1 MSYFRSYFEKNNT
14 ILKDL
19 YVNTSKNP
27 TTEIFYGIG
36 FSKFIFKIDLSDLQ
50 NKVDSGDLIV
60 TTGTTHT
67 LHLTNCIFGNETF
80 KGAHRGTGRERATSF
95 DLILFQI
102 DESWDEGVGF
112 DFEDSGNEISTGNKA
127 FVERPSNWY
136 SRTTNQLWDVEGIYS
151 TGTTIIDTIHFD
163 NGNEDINVDITDYI
177 NSIIVSGDTNY
188 GLGLAFS
195 IPFQDISSDV
205 EKSVSF
211 FTKYTQTF
219 FEPYLESFFD
229 DRILDNRY
237 NFIEKTTQNLYLFVS
252 KNGNYINLDELP
264 FVDILDSTNTPING
278 LTGLTTQHIR
288 KGVYKVS
295 FGFDGSLCDGKK
307 FFYDNWSN
315 LILDGISL
323 TDVKQKFIPKKLS
336 LSINIGEND
345 VTFERFK
352 VQFYGIQQSEK
363 IIRGDIR
370 KVVVNFRSIESTTN
384 TVLPESY
391 FRMFIKEGK
400 TNVIVHD
407 WTLMDSVNENFFMLD
422 TTNYIPREYF
432 IEIKGKHNNEE
443 IHYNEYIKFEILS
456 EK

>member
-27 TTEIFYGIG
+27 STEIFYGNG
-36 FSKFIFKIDLSDLQ
+36 FSKFIFKIDLTDLQ
-50 NKVDSGDLIV
+50 NKINNGDLII

-80 KGAHRGTGRERATSF
+80 KGAHRGTARERATSF
-95 DLILFQI
+95 DLILFRI
-102 DESWDEGVGF
+102 DQFWDEGVGF
-112 DFEDSGNEISTGNKA
+112 DYEDSGNEMSTNNKS
-127 FVERPSNWY
+127 FVQRPSNWY
-136 SRTTNQLWDVEGIYS
+136 FRTTTDEWTIPGIYS
-151 TGTTIIDTIHFD
+151 TGTTIIETIHFD
-163 NGNEDINVDITDYI
+163 NGNENIDVDITSYI
-177 NSIIVSGDTNY
+177 NDVLEGNIQNN

-195 IPFQDISSDV
+195 IPYGNLSTDI

-219 FEPYLESFFD
+219 FEPYLDSSFE
-229 DRILDNRY
+229 DRIVDNRY
-237 NFIEKTTQNLYLFVS
+237 DFIEKTNQNLYLYVS

-264 FVDILDSTNTPING
+264 IVNILDTSNNPIMNLVN
-278 LTGLTTQHIR
+278 LTSEHVR
-288 KGVYKVS
+288 KGVYKIT
-295 FGFDGSLCDGKK
+295 FGIDGTLCDGKR
-307 FFYDNWSN
+307 FFYDNWTN
-315 LILDGISL
+315 LILDGVNLS
-323 TDVKQKFIPKKLS
+323 DVKQKFIPKKLS
-336 LSINIGEND
+336 SSIMMGENN
-345 VTFERFK
+345 TSFERFK
-352 VQFYGIQQSEK
+352 VQFYGIQQNEK

-370 KVVVNFRSIESTTN
+370 KVVVNFRSIDNPLN
-384 TVLPESY
+384 TILSESY
-391 FRMFIKEGK
+391 YRLFIKEGS

-407 WTLMDSVNENFFMLD
+407 WTLMDVSNENFFMMD

-432 IEIKGKHNNEE
+432 MEIKGKHNNEE

>member
-19 YVNTSKNP
+19 YANTSKNP
-27 TTEIFYGIG
+27 ATEIFYGNG
-36 FSKFIFKIDLSDLQ
+36 FSKFIFKIDLTDLQ
-50 NKVDSGDLIV
+50 NKVDNGDFII

-80 KGAHRGTGRERATSF
+80 KGANRGTSRERATSF
-95 DLILFQI
+95 DLILFKI
-102 DESWDEGVGF
+102 EENWDEGVGF
-112 DFEDSGNEISTGNKA
+112 DYSESGNEISTGNEA
-127 FVERPSNWY
+127 FVQRPSNWF
-136 SRTTNQLWDVEGIYS
+136 SKTTNELWDVEGIYT
-151 TGTTIIDTIHFD
+151 TGATIVETIHFD
-163 NGNEDINVDITDYI
+163 NGDENINVDITDYVNDI
-177 NSIIVSGDTNY
+177 LEGVETNY

-195 IPFQDISSDV
+195 IDFQNISADI

-219 FEPYLESFFD
+219 FEPYLESYFD
-229 DRILDNRY
+229 DRIVDNRY
-237 NFIEKTTQNLYLFVS
+237 SFIEKTNQNLYLFVS

-264 FVDILDSTNTPING
+264 VVNILDATNTPIIG
-278 LTGLTTQHIR
+278 LSGLTTEHVR
-288 KGVYKVS
+288 KGVYKVT
-295 FGFDGSLCDGKK
+295 FGIDGTLCDGKR
-307 FFYDNWSN
+307 FFYDNWTN
-315 LILDGISL
+315 LILDGINLS
-323 TDVKQKFIPKKLS
+323 DVKQKFIPKKLS
-336 LSINIGEND
+336 SAITLGENN
-345 VTFERFK
+345 VTYERFK

-363 IIRGDIR
+363 IIRGDVR
-370 KVVVNFRSIESTTN
+370 KVVVNFRSIDNPVN

-391 FRMFIKEGK
+391 YRIFIKEGR

-407 WTLMDSVNENFFMLD
+407 WTLMDVTNENFFMMD

-432 IEIKGKHNNEE
+432 LEIKGKHNNEE

>member
-1 MSYFRSYFEKNNT
+1 MSYFRSYLEKNNT
-14 ILKDL
+14 ILKDS

-27 TTEIFYGIG
+27 TTEIFYGNG
-36 FSKFIFKIDLSDLQ
+36 FSKFIFKIDLSDLK
-50 NKVDSGDLIV
+50 NKVDEGKLIV

-95 DLILFQI
+95 DLILFEI

-112 DFEDSGNEISTGNKA
+112 DYENTNNEISTGNNA

-136 SRTTNQLWDVEGIYS
+136 SRTTNQLWSIEGIYT
-151 TGTTIIDTIHFD
+151 TGVTIVDTIHFD
-163 NGNEDINVDITDYI
+163 NGNENINVDITNYV
-177 NSIIVSGDTNY
+177 NSIIVSGNTNY
-188 GLGLAFS
+188 GLGLAFGLE
-195 IPFQDISSDV
+195 FQDISADI

-219 FEPYLESFFD
+219 FEPYVESFFD

-252 KNGNYINLDELP
+252 KNGNYHNLDELP
-264 FVDILDSTNTPING
+264 IVDILDSLNNPIFG
-278 LTGLTTQHIR
+278 LTNLSTQHVR
-288 KGVYKVS
+288 EGVYKVT
-295 FGFDGSLCDGKK
+295 FGFDGAFCDGKK
-307 FFYDNWSN
+307 FFYDNWKN
-315 LILDGISL
+315 LIIDGVSIF
-323 TDVKQKFIPKKLS
+323 DVKQKFIPKKLS
-336 LSINIGEND
+336 SSIVIGEND

-370 KVVVNFRSIESTTN
+370 KVVVNFRSIDNQTN

-391 FRMFIKEGK
+391 YRMFIKEGR

-407 WTLMDSVNENFFMLD
+407 WTLMDSTNENFFMLD

-432 IEIKGKHNNEE
+432 LEIKGKSNNEE

>member
-27 TTEIFYGIG
+27 STEIFYGSG
-36 FSKFIFKIDLSDLQ
+36 FSKFIFKIDLTDLQ
-50 NKVDSGDLIV
+50 NKVDNGDFII

-95 DLILFQI
+95 DLILFKI
-102 DESWDEGVGF
+102 EENWDEGVGF
-112 DFEDSGNEISTGNKA
+112 DYEEGGNEVSTGNNA
-127 FVERPSNWY
+127 FVQRPSNWF
-136 SRTTNQLWDVEGIYS
+136 SKTTNELWDVEGIYS
-151 TGTTIIDTIHFD
+151 TGATIVQTIHFD
-163 NGNEDINVDITDYI
+163 NGDENIDVDITDYI
-177 NSIIVSGDTNY
+177 NDILDGTENNY
-188 GLGLAFS
+188 GLGLAFA
-195 IPFQDISSDV
+195 IDFQDISTDI

-219 FEPYLESFFD
+219 FEPYVESFFD

-264 FVDILDSTNTPING
+264 LVDILDATNTPING
-278 LTGLTTQHIR
+278 LTSLTTEHVR

-295 FGFDGSLCDGKK
+295 FGFDGSLCDGKR
-307 FFYDNWSN
+307 FFYDNWTN
-315 LILDGISL
+315 LILDGVNLS
-323 TDVKQKFIPKKLS
+323 DVKQKFIPKKLS
-336 LSINIGEND
+336 SSIIMGENN
-345 VTFERFK
+345 TSFERFK
-352 VQFYGIQQSEK
+352 VQFYGIQQNEK
-363 IIRGDIR
+363 IIRGDVR
-370 KVVVNFRSIESTTN
+370 KVVVNFRSIDNPIN

-391 FRMFIKEGK
+391 YRIFIKEGR

-407 WTLMDSVNENFFMLD
+407 WTLMDVTNENFFMMD

-432 IEIKGKHNNEE
+432 LEIKGKHNNEE

>member
-14 ILKDL
+14 ILKEL
-19 YVNTSKNP
+19 HVNTSKNP
-27 TTEIFYGIG
+27 STEIFYGNG
-36 FSKFIFKIDLSDLQ
+36 FSKYIFKVDFTDLK
-50 NKVDSGDLIV
+50 NKVDNGDFIV
-60 TTGTTHT
+60 NSDTKHT

-95 DLILFQI
+95 DLILFQL
-102 DESWDEGVGF
+102 DEFWDEGVGF
-112 DFEDSGNEISTGNKA
+112 DYEDSNNEISTGNSA
-127 FVERPSNWY
+127 FVERPSNWFL
-136 SRTTNQLWDVEGIYS
+136 RTTNQFWNEEGIYS
-151 TGTTIIDTIHFD
+151 TGTTILETIHFD
-163 NGNEDINVDITDYI
+163 NGNENIDVDITNYV

-188 GLGLAFS
+188 GLGLAFAIS
-195 IPFQDISSDV
+195 YQDISTDI
-205 EKSVSF
+205 EKSISF

-219 FEPYLESFFD
+219 FEPYVESYFE

-237 NFIEKTTQNLYLFVS
+237 DFIEKTTQNLYLFVS
-252 KNGNYINLDELP
+252 KNGNYINLDSLP
-264 FVDILDSTNTPING
+264 TVDILDSTNTPING
-278 LTGLTTQHIR
+278 LTNLISEHIR

-295 FGFDGSLCDGKK
+295 FGFDGVLCDGKK
-307 FFYDNWSN
+307 FFYDNWKN
-315 LILDGISL
+315 LILDGVSL
-323 TDVKQKFIPKKLS
+323 DNLKQKFIPKKLISS
-336 LSINIGEND
+336 LNLGENN
-345 VTFERFK
+345 VTYERFK

-370 KVVVNFRSIESTTN
+370 KVVVNFRSIDNQTN
-384 TVLPESY
+384 IVLPESY
-391 FRMFIKEGK
+391 YRMFIKEGR

-407 WTLMDSVNENFFMLD
+407 WTLMDSTNENFFMLD

>member
-1 MSYFRSYFEKNNT
+1 MSYFRSYFDKNNT
-14 ILKDL
+14 ILKDS

-27 TTEIFYGIG
+27 TTEIFYGNG
-36 FSKFIFKIDLSDLQ
+36 FSKFIFKIDLTDLQ
-50 NKVDSGDLIV
+50 NKVDNNELIV
-60 TTGTTHT
+60 TSGTTHT

-80 KGAHRGTGRERATSF
+80 KGAHRGVGRERATSF

-112 DFEDSGNEISTGNKA
+112 DYEDGGNEISTGNKA

-136 SRTTNQLWDVEGIYS
+136 SRTTNQLWSTQGIYNTS
-151 TGTTIIDTIHFD
+151 TTIIETIHFD

-177 NSIIVSGDTNY
+177 NSIIVSGETNY

-195 IPFQDISSDV
+195 IPFQDISTDI

-219 FEPYLESFFD
+219 FEPYLESFFE

-237 NFIEKTTQNLYLFVS
+237 DFLEKTAQNLYLFVS
-252 KNGNYINLDELP
+252 KNSNYINLDELP
-264 FVDILDSTNTPING
+264 TVDILDSTNTPING
-278 LTGLTTQHIR
+278 LTDLVAEHVR
-288 KGVYKVS
+288 KGVYKVN
-295 FGFDGSLCDGKK
+295 FGFDGAFCDGKK
-307 FFYDNWSN
+307 FFYDNWKGLVINGVS
-315 LILDGISL
+315 IS
-323 TDVKQKFIPKKLS
+323 DVKQKFVPKKLTSS
-336 LSINIGEND
+336 LLIGEND

-370 KVVVNFRSIESTTN
+370 KVVVNFRSIENTTN

-407 WTLMDSVNENFFMLD
+407 WTLMDSANENFFMLD
-422 TTNYIPREYF
+422 TINYIPREYF

>member
-14 ILKDL
+14 ILKDS

-27 TTEIFYGIG
+27 TTEIFYGGG
-36 FSKFIFKIDLSDLQ
+36 FSKFIFKIDLTDLQ
-50 NKVDSGDLIV
+50 NKVDNHELIV
-60 TTGTTHT
+60 TSGTTHT

-80 KGAHRGTGRERATSF
+80 SGAHRGIGKERATSF

-112 DFEDSGNEISTGNKA
+112 DFEDGGNEISTGNKA

-136 SRTTNQLWDVEGIYS
+136 SRTTNQLWSTQGIYN
-151 TGTTIIDTIHFD
+151 TGATIIETIHFD

-336 LSINIGEND
+336 SSINIGEND

>member
-27 TTEIFYGIG
+27 TTEIFYGSG
-36 FSKFIFKIDLSDLQ
+36 FSKFIFRIDLTDLK
-50 NKVDSGDLIV
+50 NKVDNYELVV

-80 KGAHRGTGRERATSF
+80 KGAHRGTGKERATSF
-95 DLILFQI
+95 DLILFEI
-102 DESWDEGVGF
+102 DETWDEGVGF
-112 DFEDSGNEISTGNKA
+112 DFEDSGNEISTGNKS
-127 FVERPSNWY
+127 FVQRPSNWY
-136 SRTTNQLWDVEGIYS
+136 SRTTNELWSIEGIYN

-163 NGNEDINVDITDYI
+163 NGNENINVDITDYI
-177 NSIIVSGDTNY
+177 NGIIVSGDTNY

-195 IPFQDISSDV
+195 IDFQDISTDI

-219 FEPYLESFFD
+219 FEPYVESFFD

-237 NFIEKTTQNLYLFVS
+237 NFLEKTEQNLYLFVS
-252 KNGNYINLDELP
+252 KNSNYINLDTLP
-264 FVDILDSTNTPING
+264 SVDILDSTDTPING
-278 LTGLTTQHIR
+278 LNNLTPIHVR
-288 KGVYKVS
+288 KGVYKVT
-295 FGFDGSLCDGKK
+295 FGIDGTLCDGKK
-307 FFYDNWSN
+307 FFYDNWSDLVIDDVSFN
-315 LILDGISL
+315 
-323 TDVKQKFIPKKLS
+323 DVKQKFIPKKLS
-336 LSINIGEND
+336 SSLLIGEND
-345 VTFERFK
+345 VSYERFK
-352 VQFYGIQQSEK
+352 VQFYGIEQSEK

-370 KVVVNFRSIESTTN
+370 KVVVNFRSIDSQTN

-391 FRMFIKEGK
+391 YRLFIKEGK

-407 WTLMDSVNENFFMLD
+407 WTLMDSTNENFFMLD

-432 IEIKGKHNNEE
+432 MEIKGKHNNEE
-443 IHYNEYIKFEILS
+443 LNYNEYIKFEILS

>member
-27 TTEIFYGIG
+27 STEIFYGNG
-36 FSKFIFKIDLSDLQ
+36 FSKFIFKIDLTDLQ
-50 NKVDSGDLIV
+50 NKINNGDLII

-80 KGAHRGTGRERATSF
+80 KGAHRGTARERATSF
-95 DLILFQI
+95 DLILFRINQF
-102 DESWDEGVGF
+102 WDEGVGF
-112 DFEDSGNEISTGNKA
+112 DYEDSGNEMSTNNKS
-127 FVERPSNWY
+127 FVQRPSNWY
-136 SRTTNQLWDVEGIYS
+136 FRTTTDEWTIPGIYS
-151 TGTTIIDTIHFD
+151 TGTTIIETIHFD
-163 NGNEDINVDITDYI
+163 NGNENIDVDITSYI
-177 NSIIVSGDTNY
+177 NDVLEGNIQNN

-195 IPFQDISSDV
+195 IPYGNLSTDI

-219 FEPYLESFFD
+219 FEPYLDSSFE
-229 DRILDNRY
+229 DRIVDNRY
-237 NFIEKTTQNLYLFVS
+237 DFIEKTNQNLYLYVS

-264 FVDILDSTNTPING
+264 IVNILDTSNNPIMNLVN
-278 LTGLTTQHIR
+278 LTSEHVR
-288 KGVYKVS
+288 KGVYKIT
-295 FGFDGSLCDGKK
+295 FGIDGTLCDGKR
-307 FFYDNWSN
+307 FFYDNWTN
-315 LILDGISL
+315 LILDGVNLS
-323 TDVKQKFIPKKLS
+323 DVKQKFIPKKLS
-336 LSINIGEND
+336 SSIMMGENN
-345 VTFERFK
+345 TSFERFK
-352 VQFYGIQQSEK
+352 VQFYGIQQNEK

-370 KVVVNFRSIESTTN
+370 KVVVNFRSIDNPLN
-384 TVLPESY
+384 TILSESY
-391 FRMFIKEGK
+391 YRLFIKEGN

-407 WTLMDSVNENFFMLD
+407 WTLMDVSNENFFMMD

-432 IEIKGKHNNEE
+432 MEIKGKHNNEE